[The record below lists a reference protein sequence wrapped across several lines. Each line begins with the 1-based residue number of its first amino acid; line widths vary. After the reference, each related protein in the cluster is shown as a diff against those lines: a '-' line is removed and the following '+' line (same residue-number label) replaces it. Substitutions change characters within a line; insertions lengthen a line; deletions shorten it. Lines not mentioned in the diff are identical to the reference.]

1 MQKRRDDM
9 QFQMNTGSDIHG
21 DRHLVDDA
29 EKIVTAALG
38 HLAHR
43 LSRLEVHLADVN
55 GAKGGADD
63 IRCTIEARPEG
74 MKPLAVT
81 HSDANAKAAMHGAA
95 KKLRTL
101 LDSEFG
107 KLARR

>member
-1 MQKRRDDM
+1 M
-9 QFQMNTGSDIHG
+9 QFQLNTDSNIRG
-21 DRHLVDDA
+21 DERLEDVA
-29 EKIVTAALG
+29 EEIVTSALG
-38 HLAHR
+38 HLTGR
-43 LSRLEVHLADVN
+43 LTRLEVHLVDAN

-74 MKPLAVT
+74 MQPQTVT
-81 HSDANAKAAMHGAA
+81 HGDADVAAALRGGS
-95 KKLRTL
+95 KKMRAL